1 MRALQFSDANNKT
14 KKLYKVKSLEKWL
27 ARRIQRRKAKVY
39 GFSLLSGHD
48 CPFAKLCQSKA
59 IMGRNLKRTIEDGKD
74 TKFRCFSAQQE
85 AQYDDVYL
93 HRLANHMV
101 MHSLKDRWAMADAIE
116 KAIPEDAGI
125 IRIHIAGDFFSN
137 EYFMAWVI
145 VASRKPEVLF
155 YAYTKSLQYWVRNRD
170 YLPGNLVLTASRGG
184 RSDQLIKK
192 YNLREARVVFSEA
205 EAVKYGLE
213 IDDND
218 STACDPAKASQSFA
232 LLLHGSQPAGTPAAK
247 ALSKLMKEKKV
258 KQIELTT
265 ADAAV

>member
-1 MRALQFSDANNKT
+1 MRTLQFSDANAKT
-14 KKLYKVKSLEKWL
+14 KKLYKVKSLDKWL
-27 ARRIQRRKAKVY
+27 ARRIERRKAKVY

-48 CPFAKLCQSKA
+48 CPFAKLCHSKA
-59 IMGRNLKRTIEDGKD
+59 VMGTNLKRTIQDGKD
-74 TKFRCFSAQQE
+74 TKFRCFSAMQE

-93 HRLANHMV
+93 HRLANHLV

-125 IRIHIAGDFFSN
+125 IRIHIAGDFFNN

-170 YLPGNLVLTASRGG
+170 YLPDNLVLTASRGG
-184 RSDQLIKK
+184 RSDKLIKK
-192 YNLREARVVFSEA
+192 YNLREARVVFSEE

-218 STACDPAKASQSFA
+218 STACDPAKRDQSFA
-232 LLLHGSQPAGTPAAK
+232 LLLHSSQPAGTPAAK
-247 ALSKLMKEKKV
+247 ALAKLLKDKKIQKQKEV
-258 KQIELTT
+258 AI
-265 ADAAV
+265 